1 MKRSVRTSHGTPLDP
16 EEAGGLL
23 LPHITTREELNYWEQ
38 KNITEALQGLAE
50 KKPRNI
56 LADPFMRQL
65 HKKMFGSVWAW
76 AGNFRKTEKN
86 IGVPVRSVSV
96 ELKKLCDDTTFWI
109 KNKSFPN
116 DEIAARF
123 HHRLTW
129 IHPFPNG
136 NGRHARLMTDLLL
149 KFLLKEPCFT
159 WGSSDLAHRNTFRKR
174 YILALKSADIGNL
187 KPLIEF
193 VRT

>member
-1 MKRSVRTSHGTPLDP
+1 MMKSKQPAHGTPLDP
-16 EEAGGLL
+16 EEVEGLL
-23 LPHITTREELNYWEQ
+23 LPHITTRQELNYWEQ
-38 KNITEALQGLAE
+38 KNITEALQGLAK
-50 KKPRNI
+50 KKPVSI

-65 HKKMFGSVWAW
+65 HKKMLGSVWGW
-76 AGNFRKTEKN
+76 AGSFRKTEKN
-86 IGVPVRSVSV
+86 IGVPVRSIAV
-96 ELKKLCDDTTFWI
+96 EMKKLCDDAAFWI
-109 KNKSFPN
+109 QNKTFPN

-149 KFLLKEPCFT
+149 KVLLKEPCFT
-159 WGSSDLAHRNTFRKR
+159 WGSSDLEQRNTFRKR
-174 YILALKSADIGNL
+174 YIHALKSADGGDF
-187 KPLIEF
+187 KPLLDF